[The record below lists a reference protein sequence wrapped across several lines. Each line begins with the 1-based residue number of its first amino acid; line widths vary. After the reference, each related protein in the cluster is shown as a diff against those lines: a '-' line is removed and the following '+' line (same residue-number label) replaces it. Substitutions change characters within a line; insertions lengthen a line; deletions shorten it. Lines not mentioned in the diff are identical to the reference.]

1 MNYHHPFLSG
11 AESNFPCDNGR
22 QVIPGSKNVK
32 CSMTCFCSLKGDSYS
47 LPKKKIF
54 FFFFF
59 FCFSIQGHST
69 SQTATP
75 GCGAHLCKQT
85 LPPGTARAWSLC
97 GCHHPHAECGREGVR
112 AGLAYDSAH
121 ELGLRL
127 ASLALGREPQ
137 TCSGSDYKSCC
148 MIHYLSILL
157 FHFNQLSTASR
168 ILTSATLSATC
179 SGKLCSDVDVIWAK
193 THPLT
198 QFHFKTDDE
207 KNRNMDF
214 LKRSISG
221 T

>member
-1 MNYHHPFLSG
+1 
-11 AESNFPCDNGR
+11 
-22 QVIPGSKNVK
+22 
-32 CSMTCFCSLKGDSYS
+32 MTSFHSLKGDSYS
-47 LPKKKIF
+47 LPKKKKF
-54 FFFFF
+54 HFFF

-69 SQTATP
+69 SQTVTP

-97 GCHHPHAECGREGVR
+97 GCHHPHAECGREGVL
-112 AGLAYDSAH
+112 AGLAWDSAH

-127 ASLALGREPQ
+127 ASLALGPEPQ
-137 TCSGSDYKSCC
+137 THSGSDYKSCC
-148 MIHYLSILL
+148 MIYYLSILLL
-157 FHFNQLSTASR
+157 FHFNQLSTAER

-179 SGKLCSDVDVIWAK
+179 SGKVSPDLDAICAR

-198 QFHFKTDDE
+198 QFHFKAYDE
-207 KNRNMDF
+207 KNRNMGF